1 MVGGCFV
8 GLRVAGRFQVSCTV
22 CKRRNLGQV

>member
-8 GLRVAGRFQVSCTV
+8 GLRIAGRFQVLYTV
-22 CKRRNLGQV
+22 CKRRILDQV